1 MGKSVEFVTWS
12 WILLCAMN
20 LSCGMS
26 HFSMNVYE
34 NVSYHASCHF
44 SILPHIWRTGFHTRT
59 LHALQRSASV
69 VSIIH
74 VYIITIATCHSHET
88 LHGCQK
94 QQFWFASQVITSLI
108 LHIAKTVSKIKKTT
122 NRCAKIC
129 AFRRCRAPASLHR
142 LPWCFHWRRDQVSRD
157 GNDRPRLIAKMASA
171 ETPAESERGMTIFLD
186 VSYILY
192 YRHIFSSSQ

>member
-1 MGKSVEFVTWS
+1 MNRQHHASFSSFEVPKLFEWLFYHFRGVCFKQKEEKKGKRVEFVTWS

-74 VYIITIATCHSHET
+74 VYIITIATCHSYET

-108 LHIAKTVSKIKKTT
+108 LHIAKTVSKIKKLRTV
-122 NRCAKIC
+122 AQKF
-129 AFRRCRAPASLHR
+129 ALFADVG
-142 LPWCFHWRRDQVSRD
+142 LPPHCIGCHDVFTGDGIKSRETEMTGRD
-157 GNDRPRLIAKMASA
+157 
-171 ETPAESERGMTIFLD
+171 
-186 VSYILY
+186 
-192 YRHIFSSSQ
+192 